1 VDDEVGSA
9 GSVVFQAWADDWRVF
24 DSGRLT
30 GDDPGLPFS
39 VGVEEIEELMLVA
52 ADAGDFVDDDHADWA
67 GARLK
72 CRG

>member
-30 GDDPGLPFS
+30 
-39 VGVEEIEELMLVA
+39 
-52 ADAGDFVDDDHADWA
+52 
-67 GARLK
+67 
-72 CRG
+72 